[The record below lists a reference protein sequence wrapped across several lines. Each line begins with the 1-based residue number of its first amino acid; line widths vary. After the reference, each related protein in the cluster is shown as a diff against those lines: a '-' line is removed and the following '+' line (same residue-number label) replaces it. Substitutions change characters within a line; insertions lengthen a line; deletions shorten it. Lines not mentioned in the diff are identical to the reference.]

1 MYNSI
6 HMSLNTMSIFDS
18 KVDKSLDLHGVF
30 HKLCNY
36 RDNNIYL
43 DSRYGKLL
51 IKHNIDLKLIQDY
64 ICNIVEKVLLTHSKY
79 EIHANLESLSI
90 FDFEKYKTFIYDMTN
105 VFRVKFANRLEKCYL
120 YNTSIIF
127 KLMHGF
133 FKRVMSKEDL
143 ECIIFVKED

>member
-1 MYNSI
+1 
-6 HMSLNTMSIFDS
+6 MSLNTMSIFDS

-30 HKLCNY
+30 RKVCNY
-36 RDNNIYL
+36 HDNNIHI
-43 DSRYGKLL
+43 DSRYCKLL

-90 FDFEKYKTFIYDMTN
+90 FDFDKYKTFIHDMTN
-105 VFRVKFANRLEKCYL
+105 VFRMKFTNCLEKCYL

-127 KLMHGF
+127 KLIHGF